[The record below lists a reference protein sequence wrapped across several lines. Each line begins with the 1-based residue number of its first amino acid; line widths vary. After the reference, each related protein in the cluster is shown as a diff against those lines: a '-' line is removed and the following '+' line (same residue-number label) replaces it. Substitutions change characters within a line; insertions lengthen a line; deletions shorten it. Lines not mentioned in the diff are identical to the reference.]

1 MNEDI
6 QQLTELQVID
16 QEIAMFD
23 AAISSEVEAVAKSE
37 KIFDERQAA
46 IKELK
51 EKIEAAE
58 AKQRELEA
66 EVSDEMNRI
75 KERQSKMM
83 QVQTNREYQ
92 SLLKEIEDNKKSTK
106 EKEEEIVRII
116 ESIEANSTIMA
127 EKENLTLEEKEVW
140 DEESGKAKKK
150 AAKIERKKAKF
161 VTKRNGMAKTVNPSI
176 LRKYDLLRDR
186 RNGKAVVGV
195 IKGVCQGCFMS
206 IPPQHYNNILKG
218 DQMLNCPT
226 CQRILFHDPAST
238 EED

>member
-1 MNEDI
+1 LNEEI

-16 QEIAMFD
+16 QEIAICD
-23 AAISSEVEAVAKSE
+23 AALSSEKEALAKSE
-37 KIFDERQAA
+37 KVFDERQAA
-46 IKELK
+46 IIELK

-58 AKQRELEA
+58 AQRRELEA
-66 EVSDEMNRI
+66 EVSDETSRM

-92 SLLKEIEDNKKSTK
+92 SLLKEIEDTKKSTK
-106 EKEEEIVRII
+106 EKEEKIV
-116 ESIEANSTIMA
+116 SIMETSEANSTLMA
-127 EKENLTLEEKEVW
+127 EQENLTSDEQEGL
-140 DEESGKAKKK
+140 DEESAQTKKL

-161 VTKRNGMAKTVNPSI
+161 VTKRNGMIKTINPSI

-186 RNGKAVVGV
+186 RNGKAIVGV
-195 IKGVCQGCFMS
+195 VNGVCQGCFMS
-206 IPPQHYNNILKG
+206 IPPQHYNNIMKG

-226 CQRILFHDPAST
+226 CQRILFHDPSTT

>member
-16 QEIAMFD
+16 QEIAMFN
-23 AAISSEVEAVAKSE
+23 AAISSEHEALAKSE
-37 KIFDERQAA
+37 KVFEERQAA
-46 IKELK
+46 IMELK

-106 EKEEEIVRII
+106 EKEEEIVRIL
-116 ESIEANSTIMA
+116 ESIEANSTLMA
-127 EKENLTLEEKEVW
+127 EKENLTLEEKDGW
-140 DEESGKAKKK
+140 DEESGKAKKQ
-150 AAKIERKKAKF
+150 AAKIERKKAKY
-161 VTKRNGMAKTVNPSI
+161 VTKRNGMAKKVNPSI

-195 IKGVCQGCFMS
+195 VKGVCQGCFMS

-226 CQRILFHDPAST
+226 CQRILFHDPSST
-238 EED
+238 EEE